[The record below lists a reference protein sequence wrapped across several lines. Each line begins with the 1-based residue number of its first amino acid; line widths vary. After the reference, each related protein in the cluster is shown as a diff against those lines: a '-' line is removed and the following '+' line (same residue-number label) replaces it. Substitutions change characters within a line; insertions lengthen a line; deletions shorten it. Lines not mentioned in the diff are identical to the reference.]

1 MVTERV
7 KGVVPNLTRFIT
19 NTLWTG
25 AEWVT
30 EVFISYC
37 EMVVRAM
44 VWVILAIFVAV
55 ALIQASIRFDINA
68 LLVLGVAV
76 GGIGLFCFA
85 VFSSPGRMAVEKFAQ
100 LSEIAK
106 EEIERLSNIFFLF
119 IVTLFYLG
127 IDQGQRHP
135 TLLKVFLGMMV
146 VLFIISISPGKSR
159 MMVKV
164 RDRFQLLVLIPVAMM
179 TILASVPEAI
189 TNRVINSHGFE
200 KVTGTI
206 ATEIPF
212 RIDEQDQVID
222 LTVNQPMELFERVSA
237 VGELPKPLKG
247 WTKDNKGKYHFWYW
261 FDGQSNFT
269 PAGQEIMP
277 VTPAKVDDIVIETK
291 RALEQ
296 KLAEEKKIA
305 DEQKAIA
312 DAEIARLKEE
322 EEKKL
327 KVRQDLDEIARQQQE
342 EREKLAHQ
350 QAEAERIAWE
360 VAQAEAREEEHRLA
374 TQPITVVSTIL
385 ATDQSQDI
393 VAVRPSESFTYRDT
407 VIQPEESVV
416 ILGITDV
423 KDVPADKN
431 KYMLMLQPQMLM
443 ADEQSYD
450 ISRQTEPIQFTV
462 RKDNL
467 RSILKRIGI
476 ATGTAAGGAVVG
488 AIAAGKK
495 GAVAGAIIG
504 GAVGTIY
511 AVTSH
516 GKKFQLTVGD
526 KVPPIVIKPVP

>member
-1 MVTERV
+1 VVENTT
-7 KGVVPNLTRFIT
+7 KGVIPNLTRLVFSSIR
-19 NTLWTG
+19 TG

-30 EVFISYC
+30 EVFVSYC
-37 EMVVRAM
+37 EMMVRAF
-44 VWVILAIFVAV
+44 VWAIFAVIVAI
-55 ALIQASIRFDINA
+55 ALIQVSIRFDSNI
-68 LLVLGVAV
+68 LLVLGTAI
-76 GGIGLFCFA
+76 GGLGLLYFA
-85 VFSSPGRMAVEKFAQ
+85 VISSLGRMAVEK
-100 LSEIAK
+100 LSQFSPIAK

-135 TLLKVFLGMMV
+135 LLLKVFLGMMV
-146 VLFIISISPGKSR
+146 GLFVIAISPQKSEI
-159 MMVKV
+159 MMRARNRLQKFV
-164 RDRFQLLVLIPVAMM
+164 LVPAVLMA
-179 TILASVPEAI
+179 ILASVPPAI
-189 TNRVINSHGFE
+189 TIQVTDNHWPE
-200 KVTGTI
+200 KMAGTVTV
-206 ATEIPF
+206 EIPF

-222 LTVNQPMELFERVSA
+222 LDTQQPMEFFERVSPK
-237 VGELPKPLKG
+237 GEPPKARKG
-247 WTKDNKGKYHFWYW
+247 WTKDKRGNYHLWTW
-261 FDGQSNFT
+261 FYEQNNST
-269 PAGQEIMP
+269 PLGQEILP
-277 VTPAKVDDIVIETK
+277 VTPAKIDDIVIETK
-291 RALEQ
+291 RAREK
-296 KLAEEKKIA
+296 KLAEEKRIA
-305 DEQKAIA
+305 DEKKAVV
-312 DAEIARLKEE
+312 DAEIARLKEKE
-322 EEKKL
+322 DREL
-327 KVRQDLDEIARQQQE
+327 KVCQDLEEIARQQQE
-342 EREKLAHQ
+342 EREVLARQ
-350 QAEAERIAWE
+350 QAEAERIARE
-360 VAQAEAREEEHRLA
+360 VAQAEEEHRLA
-374 TQPITVVSTIL
+374 SQPISVASTIL

-393 VAVRPSESFTYRDT
+393 VAVRPSEPFTYRDT

-443 ADEQSYD
+443 SDEQSYD

-504 GAVGTIY
+504 GAVGTVY
-511 AVTSH
+511 AVASH